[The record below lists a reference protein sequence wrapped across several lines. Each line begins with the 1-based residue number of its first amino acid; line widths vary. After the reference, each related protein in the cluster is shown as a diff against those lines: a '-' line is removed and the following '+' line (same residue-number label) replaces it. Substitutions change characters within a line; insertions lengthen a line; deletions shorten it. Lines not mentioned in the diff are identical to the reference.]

1 MGFSFTT
8 YRWSLALS
16 LSLGLWDVG
25 MCRAQAVNQTLPDA
39 PTVQNPEGDNRE
51 AVQTSLPQPAPDASP
66 QGSMPDGIRGLPTRL
81 FLGSAVSRDREVNPL
96 TNQERFRLY
105 LRQTYF
111 NPGTYA
117 KRIAGAAID
126 QGRDVPHEWGQGW
139 EAYGKRFASR
149 YGQFVIQNSLKS
161 AGDAAFGYEPRY
173 DLCHCQGFWPRT
185 KHAIVRNF
193 VTYNSTERELRPQV
207 PLYGAAFLAGM
218 TATTWKPGPQNMRSA
233 GLNAMAQQAGW
244 GILTNWLSE
253 FSGDIGK
260 KFGKKH

>member
-1 MGFSFTT
+1 
-8 YRWSLALS
+8 LS
-16 LSLGLWDVG
+16 LSLELWGIG
-25 MCRAQAVNQTLPDA
+25 MCRAQTVNLPEA
-39 PTVQNPEGDNRE
+39 PSVQNAEGENPEAGQ
-51 AVQTSLPQPAPDASP
+51 ASLPQPAPDASP
-66 QGSMPDGIRGLPTRL
+66 QRPTPDGMRGLPTRL
-81 FLGSAVSRDREVNPL
+81 LLGSAVPRDSEIGPL
-96 TNQERFRLY
+96 TNHERFRLY

-111 NPGTYA
+111 SPGTYA

-139 EAYGKRFASR
+139 QAYGKRFASR

-173 DLCHCQGFWPRT
+173 DVCHCQGFWRRT
-185 KHAIVRNF
+185 KHSIVRNF
-193 VTYNSTERELRPQV
+193 VTYDSTERGLRPQV
-207 PLYGAAFLAGM
+207 PLYGAAFIAGM
-218 TATTWKPGPQNMRSA
+218 TATTWKPGSQNMRSA